1 MVSRASR
8 DAEMD
13 GVLVRKDDYIGFAD
27 DKIYV
32 DSPDKCEA
40 LLGLAEKLD
49 SESRDVML
57 LICGRETTEEE
68 AQSVYA
74 ELTGRY
80 KRTEVI
86 MIDGG
91 QPIHDFVL
99 ILE

>member
-1 MVSRASR
+1 
-8 DAEMD
+8 
-13 GVLVRKDDYIGFAD
+13 
-27 DKIYV
+27 
-32 DSPDKCEA
+32 
-40 LLGLAEKLD
+40 
-49 SESRDVML
+49 ML
-57 LICGRETTEEE
+57 LICGRDTTEEE

-74 ELTGRY
+74 TLTERY